1 LTVALCRP
9 ILSLMTTTTSENAQ
23 GMRDFLLGQ
32 LREEFAT
39 TRRVLAAVPAET
51 SQYQPSEKCMTGLA
65 LASHIALA
73 EAFFLRGVINGKFDW
88 KQEEF
93 ADPAAVLAYYDANV
107 PALFDQLAALSG
119 EQLAQPVTFAGWTQP
134 AVNYLVLNLKHGI
147 HHRGQLSA
155 YLRPMGA
162 KVPSIYGP
170 SADTEKPATA

>member
-1 LTVALCRP
+1 MLTH
-9 ILSLMTTTTSENAQ
+9 MTNMTSENAK

-39 TRRVLAAVPAET
+39 TRKVLAAVPAE
-51 SQYQPSEKCMTGLA
+51 SSPYKPSEKCMSGLQ

-73 EAFFLRGVINGKFDW
+73 EAFFLRGVINGKFEW
-88 KQEEF
+88 KQQEF

-107 PALFDQLAALSG
+107 PALFDQLAALTG
-119 EQLAQPVTFAGWTQP
+119 EQLAQPVTFAAWTQP
-134 AVNYLVLNLKHGI
+134 AVNYLVLDLKHGI

-170 SADTEKPATA
+170 SGDTEKPATA